1 VTREVLVQLVAVM
14 NVPNVPAKAMGM
26 TYGDTRRDAL

>member
-14 NVPNVPAKAMGM
+14 NDPTKAMGM